1 MGAFSTAH
9 CVETMYTYTGHTQIA
24 LNDPSKRSPSAADLG
39 IRSVLHFIH
48 PRLRRQFTCKVQF
61 EPQLS
66 KLNHINFHLSLF

>member
-9 CVETMYTYTGHTQIA
+9 CVEPCIRTTGHAQIA

-48 PRLRRQFTCKVQF
+48 LDFVGNSHASTIQTTDFKDK
-61 EPQLS
+61 S
-66 KLNHINFHLSLF
+66 Y